1 MPESRKNSAVP
12 FPPSRV
18 EEIFAGAAREGRL
31 AHAHLLTGAPP
42 AELEK
47 LGRGLAANLLDADP
61 EGHPDFFLLRPESK
75 SRRVSIAQVRQL
87 EHALSRRPHRAP
99 LKVALILEAERMCI
113 PPAEAANAF
122 LKTLEE
128 PPDHSLLLLTSDR
141 PEALLPTVRS
151 RCLTFPVIPGLNP
164 ESIPGI
170 EELVS
175 EWGKPSPPDALEAY
189 RRAALLQSFLLSS
202 RQKLEAKSGE
212 EEKEDREEEENTQS
226 AAAAG
231 QLVRIREDVISHLIR
246 AAWARAN
253 GNLSPEILRE
263 VESLEKL
270 RQALA
275 RNVDQTLA
283 IEVACLRISGLN

>member
-1 MPESRKNSAVP
+1 VP

-18 EEIFAGAAREGRL
+18 EEVFAGAAKEGRL

-42 AELEK
+42 LELET

-61 EGHPDFFLLRPESK
+61 NGHPDFFLLRPESK
-75 SRRVSIAQVRQL
+75 SRRVSIAQIRQL
-87 EHALSRRPHRAP
+87 EHSLSRKPHRAA

-128 PPDHSLLLLTSDR
+128 PPDHCLLLLTSDR
-141 PEALLPTVRS
+141 PENLLPTVRS
-151 RCLTFPVIPGLNP
+151 RCLTFPVIPSLNP
-164 ESIPGI
+164 EPIPGI
-170 EELVS
+170 EDLVRGWEQS
-175 EWGKPSPPDALEAY
+175 VQPDALSAY
-189 RRAALLQSFLLSS
+189 RRATLLQSFLLSA
-202 RQKLEAKSGE
+202 RQNLEAKSEEDEESGE
-212 EEKEDREEEENTQS
+212 EEAETVQ
-226 AAAAG
+226 AASSAG
-231 QLVRIREDVISHLIR
+231 QLVRVREDVISHLVRSAWKR
-246 AAWARAN
+246 AGGDLR
-253 GNLSPEILRE
+253 PEIVRE

-283 IEVACLRISGLN
+283 IEVACLRIAGQIA

>member
-1 MPESRKNSAVP
+1 MP

-18 EEIFAGAAREGRL
+18 EEIFAGAAKEGRL

-42 AELEK
+42 AELES
-47 LGRGLAANLLDADP
+47 LGRGLAANLLDADL

-75 SRRVSIAQVRQL
+75 SRRVSIAQIRQL
-87 EHALSRRPHRAP
+87 EHSLSRKPHRAP

-128 PPDHSLLLLTSDR
+128 PPDHCLLLLTSDR

-151 RCLTFPVIPGLNP
+151 RCLTFPVIPSLNP
-164 ESIPGI
+164 EPIPCI
-170 EELVS
+170 DELIRS
-175 EWGKPSPPDALEAY
+175 WEQSSQTDALGAY
-189 RRAALLQSFLLSS
+189 RRAALLQSFLLAT
-202 RQKLEAKSGE
+202 RQKLETKAGEAENEGE
-212 EEKEDREEEENTQS
+212 EEEESVQ
-226 AAAAG
+226 AASSAG
-231 QLVRIREDVISHLIR
+231 QLVRIREDVISHLVRSAWKR
-246 AAWARAN
+246 AA
-253 GNLSPEILRE
+253 GDLKPEIVRE

-270 RQALA
+270 RHALA

-283 IEVACLRISGLN
+283 IEVACLRIASLTS

>member
-1 MPESRKNSAVP
+1 VP

-253 GNLSPEILRE
+253 GNLSPEIVRE

>member
-1 MPESRKNSAVP
+1 MP

-18 EEIFAGAAREGRL
+18 EEIFAGAAKEGRL

-42 AELEK
+42 AELES
-47 LGRGLAANLLDADP
+47 LGRGLAANLLDADL

-75 SRRVSIAQVRQL
+75 SRRVSIAQIRQL
-87 EHALSRRPHRAP
+87 EHSLSRKPHRAP

-141 PEALLPTVRS
+141 PEGLLPTVRS
-151 RCLTFPVIPGLNP
+151 RCLTFPIIPSLNP
-164 ESIPGI
+164 EPIPGI
-170 EELVS
+170 DELVQGWEQS
-175 EWGKPSPPDALEAY
+175 APSDPLTAY
-189 RRAALLQSFLLSS
+189 RRATLLQSFLLSA
-202 RQKLEAKSGE
+202 RQKLEAKAEQEEAQGE
-212 EEKEDREEEENTQS
+212 EEEETVQ
-226 AAAAG
+226 AAASAG
-231 QLVRIREDVISHLIR
+231 QLVRVREDVISHLVRSAWKR
-246 AAWARAN
+246 AGSDLR
-253 GNLSPEILRE
+253 PEIVLE

-283 IEVACLRISGLN
+283 IEVACLRIAGLAT

>member
-1 MPESRKNSAVP
+1 VP

-18 EEIFAGAAREGRL
+18 EEIFAGAAKEGRL

-42 AELEK
+42 GELEI

-75 SRRVSIAQVRQL
+75 SRRISLAQVHQL
-87 EHALSRRPHRAP
+87 ERSLSRKPHRAH

-113 PPAEAANAF
+113 QQAESANAF

-141 PEALLPTVRS
+141 PEALLPTIRS

-164 ESIPGI
+164 EPIPGI
-170 EELVS
+170 DDLIRGWEQS
-175 EWGKPSPPDALEAY
+175 SQTDALGAY
-189 RRAALLQSFLLSS
+189 RRASLLQSFLLGA
-202 RQKLEAKSGE
+202 RQKLEAKAE
-212 EEKEDREEEENTQS
+212 ENEAEEEEEESVQ
-226 AAAAG
+226 AASTAS
-231 QLVRIREDVISHLIR
+231 QLVRIREDVITHLVRSAWQR
-246 AAWARAN
+246 AKGDLR
-253 GNLSPEILRE
+253 PEIVRE

-283 IEVACLRISGLN
+283 IEVACLRIASLTS

>member
-1 MPESRKNSAVP
+1 MP

-18 EEIFAGAAREGRL
+18 EEIFAGAAKEGRL

-42 AELEK
+42 KELET

-61 EGHPDFFLLRPESK
+61 EGHPDFYLLRPESK

-87 EHALSRRPHRAP
+87 EHSLSRKPHRAP

-128 PPDHSLLLLTSDR
+128 PPDHSLLILTSDR
-141 PEALLPTVRS
+141 PEGLLPTVRS
-151 RCLTFPVIPGLNP
+151 RCLTFPIIPSLNP
-164 ESIPGI
+164 DPIPGI
-170 EELVS
+170 DDLIRGWEQ
-175 EWGKPSPPDALEAY
+175 GNQPDSLSAY
-189 RRAALLQSFLLSS
+189 RRAALLQSFLLAA
-202 RQKLEAKSGE
+202 RQKLEAKGEQEEDGE
-212 EEKEDREEEENTQS
+212 EEEETVQ
-226 AAAAG
+226 AASSAG
-231 QLVRIREDVISHLIR
+231 QLVRIREDVISHLVRSAWKR
-246 AAWARAN
+246 A
-253 GNLSPEILRE
+253 GGDLKPEIVRE

-270 RQALA
+270 RQSLA

-283 IEVACLRISGLN
+283 IEVACLRIAGQMA